1 MSVAS
6 IFKKEHKVNFLFF
19 ILSYLS
25 TVFFLSVVIVGV
37 VTFINYT
44 KHNFLMFDMMFALK
58 TVKMLS
64 IGGFFAFIWSAFCI
78 SNDKKKCIN
87 MASNLIKQYN
97 NYRPGLEPENKE
109 KMGQLKEVLE
119 EIDMNRNLYGLMSDL
134 IVNDFDTRVRGINV
148 KEVNYYLSCEMK
160 YRTGEKDNFEIKFSA
175 INGGDPVLKYIS
187 CLNQ

>member
-1 MSVAS
+1 MAVFLHLYGARFAS
-6 IFKKEHKVNFLFF
+6 
-19 ILSYLS
+19 
-25 TVFFLSVVIVGV
+25 
-37 VTFINYT
+37 
-44 KHNFLMFDMMFALK
+44 LM
-58 TVKMLS
+58 T
-64 IGGFFAFIWSAFCI
+64 
-78 SNDKKKCIN
+78 KKCIN

-109 KMGQLKEVLE
+109 KMGELKEVLE

-187 CLNQ
+187 YLNQ